1 MRVAAILLLI
11 LTTCSTAGRSR
22 CEQARRAEADCADET
37 EAAEVDV
44 GECVETCRE
53 LERTPETRAV
63 VLSHTDCV
71 EAAKGCA
78 AILECP

>member
-1 MRVAAILLLI
+1 VRFAALALLV

-22 CEQARRAEADCADET
+22 CEKACRVEADCADET

-53 LERTPETRAV
+53 LERAPETQAI
-63 VLSHTDCV
+63 VLSHVDCV